1 LSVQSRAELTG
12 VYNRRYFLL
21 LPYKDVTISICITRL
36 IHKNSNKQAGL
47 VTLFALMGLILISYV
62 AASIQT
68 SYAQELTK
76 TLDGKVV
83 LDKSVVVRGERQ
95 TIWFKA
101 FDENTGQPVSGA
113 IARAT
118 VRYADGVTV
127 RQFSTPTDA
136 SGVAVISWTLESDAV
151 PGVFSATIGL
161 SAAAYVT
168 EQFDNTFSVVAQSN
182 HNDNHHNHDHHD

>member
-1 LSVQSRAELTG
+1 M
-12 VYNRRYFLL
+12 
-21 LPYKDVTISICITRL
+21 L
-36 IHKNSNKQAGL
+36 IHKKNSNKKQAGL

-68 SYAQELTK
+68 SYAQEVTK

-83 LDKSVVVRGERQ
+83 LDKSVVVRGDRQ
-95 TIWFKA
+95 TIWLKA
-101 FDENTGQPVSGA
+101 FDADTGGPVGGA

-127 RQFSTPTDA
+127 RQFATPTDA
-136 SGVAVISWTLESDAV
+136 NGVAVISWTIESNTV
-151 PGVFSATIGL
+151 PGAFSATFGL

-168 EQFDNTFSVVAQSN
+168 EQFDNTFSVVAQSINDNNN
-182 HNDNHHNHDHHD
+182 HNNNHHSHGHHD

>member
-12 VYNRRYFLL
+12 VCIIGDIFYYYL
-21 LPYKDVTISICITRL
+21 YKDVTISTCATRL
-36 IHKNSNKQAGL
+36 IHKNNNKKAGL
-47 VTLFALMGLILISYV
+47 VILFALTGLILISCI

-68 SYAQELTK
+68 SYAQEVTK

-83 LDKSVVVRGERQ
+83 VDKRVVVRGDSQ
-95 TIWFKA
+95 TIRFKA
-101 FDENTGQPVSGA
+101 FDADTGQPVSGA

-127 RQFSTPTDA
+127 RQFATPTDA
-136 SGVAVISWTLESDAV
+136 SGVAVISWTIESDAV

-168 EQFDNTFSVVAQSN
+168 EQSDNTFSVVAQSVN
-182 HNDNHHNHDHHD
+182 GHNHHHHD